1 MVGNDVSTDTIGLSI
16 RHVRSCPGDA
26 RQGVELLQWCRSAS
40 LRGRILDNLAGEH
53 AEIIGGFVLIAVGA
67 APLTKMGLGARMRGT
82 HRRRTRPEPQ

>member
-40 LRGRILDNLAGEH
+40 LLGRI
-53 AEIIGGFVLIAVGA
+53 GA

-82 HRRRTRPEPQ
+82 HRRRTQPGPQ